1 VETIQEGISQFV
13 SGFASLFV
21 LSLGIWMFGLIVLL
35 FREMF
40 RSNELVLRE
49 YLQKVWKLLLLSFEI
64 VAYGGVVVE
73 LFLILYSK
81 DKVSH
86 VFTLLDA
93 LILSVVYLSIRRQTV
108 GFFKGKLRTGRERNQ

>member
-108 GFFKGKLRTGRERNQ
+108 GFFKGKLRMGRERNQ